1 MYNFSKRKRKKKK
14 EKMYVV
20 SLGLAAGRKICK
32 KTSGRGEGIPTG
44 ERPPPSE
51 KEFQVSV
58 DGTRFFSFLFLFEKE
73 KKKKS
78 HFLFYCIDH
87 TNQIDRI
94 SLLLFLYVVPC

>member
-1 MYNFSKRKRKKKK
+1 LKRKRTKKK

-32 KTSGRGEGIPTG
+32 KTSGRGEGGIPTG